1 MGAGEQ
7 PFRGRRV
14 LLVDDNI
21 DQLRML
27 AMLLREMG
35 HETESAPNGHAALSA
50 ARRFRPDV
58 VLLDLGLPDMD
69 GAALCRQFR
78 QEQGLERAVIVVITG
93 SGRREDHDR
102 AAEAGCDHVLVK
114 PVDPRFLESLLG
126 SVRPQR

>member
-7 PFRGRRV
+7 PSRGRRV

-35 HETESAPNGHAALSA
+35 HETESAPNGHAALGA
-50 ARRFRPDV
+50 ARRFRPE
-58 VLLDLGLPDMD
+58 L
-69 GAALCRQFR
+69 R
-78 QEQGLERAVIVVITG
+78 QEQGLERAVIVVMTG

>member
-1 MGAGEQ
+1 MDAGY

-14 LLVDDNI
+14 LLVDDNL
-21 DQLRML
+21 DHLRVL
-27 AMLLREMG
+27 VMLLREMG
-35 HETESAPNGHAALSA
+35 HETESAPNAHAALNA

-69 GAALCRQFR
+69 GAALCRQLR
-78 QEQGLERAVIVVITG
+78 QEQGFERALIVVITG

-114 PVDPRFLESLLG
+114 PVDPKFLESLLG
-126 SVRPQR
+126 CVRPQR